1 MCVSF
6 LHLDSFLLFLGTF
19 SPPVSCTVFALGSTD
34 SAVSHTV
41 SDKMC
46 LDAPSEMPMMERPQ
60 TRKPL
65 VYSSTVAVAS
75 RRQDFGGQAFF
86 EDVDAGLD
94 TPVVQM
100 LS

>member
-46 LDAPSEMPMMERPQ
+46 LDAPSEMPTMERPQ
-60 TRKPL
+60 TRKL
-65 VYSSTVAVAS
+65 AS
-75 RRQDFGGQAFF
+75 GLFF
-86 EDVDAGLD
+86 HCCCHQQGARLWRPGL
-94 TPVVQM
+94 
-100 LS
+100 L

>member
-60 TRKPL
+60 TRKL
-65 VYSSTVAVAS
+65 AS
-75 RRQDFGGQAFF
+75 GLFFCCCCHQQGARLRRP
-86 EDVDAGLD
+86 GL
-94 TPVVQM
+94 
-100 LS
+100 L